1 MNELNLVSVLKA
13 AQGDQEPARILRRTR
28 SSPRHTGEVL
38 NGTQKPTLTFL
49 RKVSEKT
56 KRDLLSLV
64 ALAYPESV
72 TDLSPTSVFFAREF
86 ELLGDETKQAILA
99 IIQAARK

>member
-13 AQGDQEPARILRRTR
+13 AQGDRNLREFAAYLEVAHGTLA
-28 SSPRHTGEVL
+28 EVL